1 MVEGSKSWERQRDKP
16 AGFGVLWG
24 CVHSTEEGNATKEDI
39 VAARGFKWGDCG
51 DTYQV
56 QLKELILEE
65 SVWMAVCKYCK
76 ACGLGGWQREL
87 I

>member
-1 MVEGSKSWERQRDKP
+1 MVEGRKSWARQWDKP

-24 CVHSTEEGNATKEDI
+24 GVHRTEEGNATKEGV
-39 VAARGFKWGDCG
+39 VAARGIKSGDCA

-65 SVWMAVCKYCK
+65 SEWMALYKYCK